1 MPRITDERRKAR
13 REQVLEAARACLQEH
28 GLEAVSMEM
37 IIARSGL
44 STGAVYGYF
53 KGKDDIISAV
63 VTEGTAALGR
73 QLVPVLKDP
82 EPRPLPEL
90 MEQLLRTIADFG
102 QDKHDG
108 IDRLLVALHG
118 WSHSQSDPGLK
129 AATRAAYRNQRGLL
143 ADTVRRWQA
152 AGTLD
157 PGADPE
163 GVAQLL
169 QSIILG
175 FAAQR
180 ALAGD
185 ADVQAHAS
193 ALDALT
199 KTMPGGP
206 GAGPGGTRALKPAA
220 PPSPPGHAGPGART
234 PPASGARR
242 RNAIRDAQGG
252 RGSTRD

>member
-1 MPRITDERRKAR
+1 M
-13 REQVLEAARACLQEH
+13 
-28 GLEAVSMEM
+28 
-37 IIARSGL
+37 
-44 STGAVYGYF
+44 
-53 KGKDDIISAV
+53 
-63 VTEGTAALGR
+63 GR
-73 QLVPVLKDP
+73 QLAPVLKNPQPSPPP
-82 EPRPLPEL
+82 EFIG
-90 MEQLLRTIADFG
+90 QLLRAVADFG

-129 AATRAAYRNQRGLL
+129 ATIGAGYRSQRELF

-152 AGTLD
+152 AGTFD

-175 FAAQR
+175 FVAQR

-185 ADVQAHAS
+185 ANVQAHVG

-199 KTMPGGP
+199 RQGSAGHPGVVLDRTA
-206 GAGPGGTRALKPAA
+206 GAK
-220 PPSPPGHAGPGART
+220 AR
-234 PPASGARR
+234 
-242 RNAIRDAQGG
+242 NE
-252 RGSTRD
+252 

>member
-1 MPRITDERRKAR
+1 MPRITDERRAAR

-73 QLVPVLKDP
+73 QLVPILKDP

-118 WSHSQSDPGLK
+118 WSHSQSDPGLQ
-129 AATRAAYRNQRGLL
+129 AATRAAYRSQRELL
-143 ADTVRRWQA
+143 AGMARRWQA

-169 QSIILG
+169 QSVILG

-193 ALDALT
+193 ALQALT
-199 KTMPGGP
+199 PDQRP
-206 GAGPGGTRALKPAA
+206 RRPQDDRDEPA
-220 PPSPPGHAGPGART
+220 T
-234 PPASGARR
+234 PTHHQPA
-242 RNAIRDAQGG
+242 
-252 RGSTRD
+252 

>member
-1 MPRITDERRKAR
+1 MPRITDERRAAR

-63 VTEGTAALGR
+63 VTEGTAAMGR
-73 QLVPVLKDP
+73 QLVPILKDP

-118 WSHSQSDPGLK
+118 WSHSQSDPGLQ
-129 AATRAAYRNQRGLL
+129 ATTRAAYRSQRELL

-185 ADVQAHAS
+185 ADVQAHVG
-193 ALDALT
+193 ALQALT
-199 KTMPGGP
+199 PDQRPRRPQDDRDEPATPTQPERPLSRPPRVTGG
-206 GAGPGGTRALKPAA
+206 LQ
-220 PPSPPGHAGPGART
+220 PPHN
-234 PPASGARR
+234 ARR
-242 RNAIRDAQGG
+242 SAPSSSESCDLRQ
-252 RGSTRD
+252 